1 MHDKN
6 GSAPKSGILCARGG
20 GRIARQM
27 TLMELLG
34 MERQQLQTRRE
45 LETFRVEAR
54 VAQVREKLGR
64 AGVCRCYAPAPVA
77 N

>member
-1 MHDKN
+1 
-6 GSAPKSGILCARGG
+6 
-20 GRIARQM
+20 M

-64 AGVCRCYAPAPVA
+64 AGVMHQPRPHPYGWLMVWSARWIAWSGPRPTDPP
-77 N
+77 